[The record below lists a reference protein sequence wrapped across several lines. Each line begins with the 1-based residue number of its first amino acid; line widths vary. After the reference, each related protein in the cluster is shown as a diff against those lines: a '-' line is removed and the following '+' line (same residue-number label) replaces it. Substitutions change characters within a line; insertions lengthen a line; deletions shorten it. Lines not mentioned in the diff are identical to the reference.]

1 MKIVYKTYVLL
12 AVVIVV
18 SSINLFVL
26 LQTSQENETVLHS
39 ISSASNLKVIVE
51 RIAGTANSIASGN
64 EADRQTLL
72 KQIND
77 FENTYAML
85 GSGGDLNGTTIIAVP
100 TELRNNYGD
109 VGNSWNI
116 YKQKAEEIRQE
127 PVFDPAVKNALQYI
141 LEKDGDLITLT
152 NGVSND
158 LSSLDRNY
166 NRHKEIAAEL
176 TTLTKSIAENT
187 LLISIGEKGNNSDLI
202 KKDRILFDADLRKLE
217 GLSLANLDTDGVQI
231 KNETLQTIPRENG
244 ASLRALDPLW
254 ESLGLKIKTV
264 ESTPLLSKEFGKS
277 LQELNTQRESLLST
291 TALFVFDWN
300 KLIDGKLRERV
311 NVVQGLLVA
320 DIVVFVIV
328 MVSIRKSLN
337 PLAMLTS
344 ALSRVKEGFYGE
356 KIDYRSS
363 DEIGTLAQ
371 TFNLMSETIQ
381 VKEQEAKKV
390 EIAKDEFL
398 AMITH
403 ELKTPLVPI
412 QGYADILLGEHLGSL
427 NKDQKERLEVI
438 KSSSASLL
446 QLISDLLDAQKLE
459 LGQLKIKKQTE
470 NVKQTVEKTITA
482 MMPQANAEEMELTSN
497 IKPDIYANY
506 DDERIIQVLTN
517 LIKNAIKAAT
527 PKNGK
532 VQIFVEDKPDEIK
545 ISVKDNGTGL
555 PKDSL
560 DKIFRKFYQVD
571 TSTTREKGGSGLGLS
586 ICKGIV
592 ENHGGKIW
600 VESEFGKG
608 ATFSFI
614 LPKNENPNLHSNT
627 NK

>member
-1 MKIVYKTYVLL
+1 MKIVYKTHVLL
-12 AVVIVV
+12 AVIIAV
-18 SSINLFVL
+18 SSVNLFL
-26 LQTSQENETVLHS
+26 LLETSQENKAVLHS
-39 ISSASNLKVIVE
+39 ISSASNLKVMVE

-64 EADRQTLL
+64 ETDRQILV
-72 KQIND
+72 KQIDN
-77 FENTYAML
+77 FENTYTML
-85 GSGGDLNGTTIIAVP
+85 GSGEELNGITITAVP
-100 TELRNNYGD
+100 KEIRNDYGE
-109 VGNSWNI
+109 VGNSWDI

-127 PVFDPAVKNALQYI
+127 SVFNPDVKNSLTYI

-176 TTLTKSIAENT
+176 VTLTKSIAENT
-187 LLISIGEKGNNSDLI
+187 LLISIGERGNSVDII

-217 GLSLANLDTDGVQI
+217 GLSLGNLDTDGVQI
-231 KNETLQTIPRENG
+231 KQETLQTLPRENA
-244 ASLRALDPLW
+244 ASLRELDPLW
-254 ESLGLKIKTV
+254 EAVAAKLKIV

-277 LQELNTQRESLLST
+277 LQELGTQRDVLLLAT
-291 TALFVFDWN
+291 TLFVDDWN

-311 NVVQGLLVA
+311 GAVQALLVA
-320 DIVVFVIV
+320 DIVVFVVV
-328 MVSIRKSLN
+328 MITIRNSLN
-337 PLAMLTS
+337 PLAILTR

-363 DEIGTLAQ
+363 DEIGSLAQ

-381 VKEQEAKKV
+381 KKEEEAKKV

-412 QGYADILLGEHLGSL
+412 QGYADILLGEHLGNL
-427 NKDQKERLEVI
+427 NKNQKERLEVI
-438 KSSSASLL
+438 KSSSATLL

-459 LGQLKIKKQTE
+459 LGQLKIKKE
-470 NVKQTVEKTITA
+470 MANIKQIVDKTMTLMIPHA
-482 MMPQANAEEMELTSN
+482 LADKIELTSN
-497 IKPDIYANY
+497 VNADIYAYY
-506 DDERIIQVLTN
+506 DDERISQVLTN
-517 LIKNAIKAAT
+517 LIKNGIKATT
-527 PKNGK
+527 PKKGK
-532 VQIFVEDKPDEIK
+532 VQILVEDMPNEVK
-545 ISVKDNGTGL
+545 ISVKDNGIGL

-586 ICKGIV
+586 ICRGIV
-592 ENHGGKIW
+592 EGHGGKIW
-600 VESEFGKG
+600 VESELGRG
-608 ATFSFI
+608 ATFSFT
-614 LPKNENPNLHSNT
+614 LSKNTES
-627 NK
+627 

>member
-1 MKIVYKTYVLL
+1 MKIANKTYVLL
-12 AVVIVV
+12 AIIIAV
-18 SSINLFVL
+18 SSVNLFL
-26 LQTSQENETVLHS
+26 LLETSQENAAVLHS

-64 EADRQTLL
+64 ETDRLTLVE
-72 KQIND
+72 QIND
-77 FENTYAML
+77 FENTYSVL
-85 GSGGDLNGTTIIAVP
+85 GNGGELNGITIIAVP
-100 TELRNNYGD
+100 NEIRNDYGE

-127 PVFDPAVKNALQYI
+127 SIFNPDVKNSLTYI

-176 TTLTKSIAENT
+176 VTLTKSIAENT
-187 LLISIGEKGNNSDLI
+187 LLISIGERGNSVDII

-217 GLSLANLDTDGVQI
+217 GLSLNNLDTDGVQI
-231 KNETLQTIPRENG
+231 KQETLQTIPRENA
-244 ASLRALDPLW
+244 ASLRELDPLW
-254 ESLGLKIKTV
+254 EAVAAKLKIV

-277 LQELNTQRESLLST
+277 LQDLGTQRDVLLSAT
-291 TALFVFDWN
+291 TLFVDNWN

-311 NVVQGLLVA
+311 SGVQVMLVA
-320 DIVVFVIV
+320 DIVVFVVVVIT
-328 MVSIRKSLN
+328 IRNSLN

-363 DEIGTLAQ
+363 DEIGSLAQ

-381 VKEQEAKKV
+381 KKEEDAKKID
-390 EIAKDEFL
+390 IAKDEFL

-412 QGYADILLGEHLGSL
+412 QGYADILLGEHLGNL
-427 NKDQKERLEVI
+427 NKNQKERLEVI

-459 LGQLKIKKQTE
+459 LGQLKIIKE
-470 NVKQTVEKTITA
+470 MANIKQTVDKTMTA
-482 MMPQANAEEMELTSN
+482 MIPEVLADEIELTSN
-497 IKPDIYANY
+497 VNADIYATY
-506 DDERIIQVLTN
+506 DGERIRQVLTN
-517 LIKNAIKAAT
+517 LIKNALKATT
-527 PKNGK
+527 PKKGK
-532 VQIFVEDKPDEIK
+532 VQILVEDMPNEVK

-592 ENHGGKIW
+592 ETHGGKIW
-600 VESEFGKG
+600 VESELGKG
-608 ATFSFI
+608 ATFSFT
-614 LPKNENPNLHSNT
+614 LPKNIEARSPL
-627 NK
+627 

>member
-12 AVVIVV
+12 AVVIAV

-39 ISSASNLKVIVE
+39 ISSASNLKVIAE

-64 EADRQTLL
+64 EADRQTLAQ
-72 KQIND
+72 QIND
-77 FENTYAML
+77 FENTYAVL
-85 GSGGDLNGTTIIAVP
+85 GSGGDLNGTTIIPVP

-127 PVFDPAVKNALQYI
+127 PVFDPEVKNALKYI

-187 LLISIGEKGNNSDLI
+187 LLISIGEKGNNADVI
-202 KKDRILFDADLRKLE
+202 KKDRILFDVDLRKLE

-244 ASLRALDPLW
+244 ASLRELDPLW
-254 ESLGLKIKTV
+254 ESLELKIKTV

-291 TALFVFDWN
+291 TALFEYDWN

-337 PLAMLTS
+337 PLVMLTS

-381 VKEQEAKKV
+381 VKEQEAKKI

-427 NKDQKERLEVI
+427 NRDQKERLEVI

-482 MMPQANAEEMELTSN
+482 MMPQANAEEIELTSN
-497 IKPDIYANY
+497 VKPDIYANY

-517 LIKNAIKAAT
+517 LIKNAIKATT

-532 VQIFVEDKPDEIK
+532 VQIFVEDKPDEVK

-608 ATFSFI
+608 ATLSFT
-614 LPKNENPNLHSNT
+614 LQKNENPNLHSNT

>member
-12 AVVIVV
+12 AVIIAV
-18 SSINLFVL
+18 SLINLFL
-26 LQTSQENETVLHS
+26 LLETSQENETVLHS

-64 EADRQTLL
+64 ETDRQTLVE
-72 KQIND
+72 QINN
-77 FENTYAML
+77 FENTYSVL
-85 GSGGDLNGTTIIAVP
+85 GSGGELNGITIIAAP
-100 TELRNNYGD
+100 DEIRNDYAQ
-109 VGNSWNI
+109 VGNSWDI

-127 PVFDPAVKNALQYI
+127 SIFNPDVKNSLTYI

-152 NGVSND
+152 NGISND

-176 TTLTKSIAENT
+176 VTLTKSIAENT
-187 LLISIGEKGNNSDLI
+187 LLISIGERGNYTDII

-217 GLSLANLDTDGVQI
+217 GLSLDNLDTDGVQI
-231 KNETLQTIPRENG
+231 KQETLQTIPRENA
-244 ASLRALDPLW
+244 ASLRELDPLW
-254 ESLGLKIKTV
+254 EAVAAKLKIV
-264 ESTPLLSKEFGKS
+264 ESTPLLSQEFGKS
-277 LQELNTQRESLLST
+277 LQELGTQRDVLLSAT
-291 TALFVFDWN
+291 TLFVDDWN

-311 NVVQGLLVA
+311 NVVQAMLVA
-320 DIVVFVIV
+320 DIVVFVVV
-328 MVSIRKSLN
+328 MISIRNSLN
-337 PLAMLTS
+337 PLAMLTN

-356 KIDYRSS
+356 KIDYRSG
-363 DEIGTLAQ
+363 DEIGSLAQ

-381 VKEQEAKKV
+381 KKEEEAKKV

-412 QGYADILLGEHLGSL
+412 QGYADILLGEHLGNL
-427 NKDQKERLEVI
+427 NKNQKERLEVI

-459 LGQLKIKKQTE
+459 LGQLKIKREMT
-470 NVKQTVEKTITA
+470 NIKQTVDKTMTA
-482 MMPQANAEEMELTSN
+482 MMPQVLADEIELTSN
-497 IKPDIYANY
+497 VNTDIYAYY
-506 DDERIIQVLTN
+506 DGERISQVLTN
-517 LIKNAIKAAT
+517 LLKNALKAST
-527 PKNGK
+527 PKKGK
-532 VQIFVEDKPDEIK
+532 LQILVEDMPNEVK

-592 ENHGGKIW
+592 ETHGGKIW
-600 VESEFGKG
+600 VESELGKG
-608 ATFSFI
+608 ATFSFT
-614 LPKNENPNLHSNT
+614 LQKNTESRTPL
-627 NK
+627 

>member
-12 AVVIVV
+12 AVVIAV

-64 EADRQTLL
+64 EADRQTLSE
-72 KQIND
+72 QIND
-77 FENTYAML
+77 FDNTYAVL

-116 YKQKAEEIRQE
+116 YKQKAKEIQQE
-127 PVFDPAVKNALQYI
+127 SVFDPEVKSALKYV
-141 LEKDGDLITLT
+141 LEKNGELITLT
-152 NGVSND
+152 NGMSND

-187 LLISIGEKGNNSDLI
+187 LLISIGEKGNNADVI

-254 ESLGLKIKTV
+254 ESLELKIKTI

-291 TALFVFDWN
+291 TALFVYDWN

-337 PLAMLTS
+337 PLAMLTN

-427 NKDQKERLEVI
+427 NKDQKDRLEVI

-482 MMPQANAEEMELTSN
+482 MMPQANAEEIELTSN
-497 IKPDIYANY
+497 VKPDIYANY

-517 LIKNAIKAAT
+517 LIKNAIKATT

-532 VQIFVEDKPDEIK
+532 VQIFAEAKPDEIK

-560 DKIFRKFYQVD
+560 NKIFKKFYQVD

-592 ENHGGKIW
+592 ETHGGKIW

-614 LPKNENPNLHSNT
+614 LPKNEKPNLHSNT

>member
-1 MKIVYKTYVLL
+1 MKIINKTYVLL
-12 AVVIVV
+12 AVIITV
-18 SSINLFVL
+18 SSINLLVL
-26 LQTSQENETVLHS
+26 LQTSQENQAVLHS

-64 EADRQTLL
+64 EADRLTLVS
-72 KQIND
+72 QIKE
-77 FENTYAML
+77 FENTYDVL
-85 GSGGDLNGTTIIAVP
+85 GSGGELNGTTIIAVP
-100 TELRNNYGD
+100 SEIRNSYGD

-127 PVFDPAVKNALQYI
+127 SVFNPDVKNSLKYI
-141 LEKDGDLITLT
+141 LEKDGDLVTSA

-176 TTLTKSIAENT
+176 VTLTKSIAENT
-187 LLISIGEKGNNSDLI
+187 LLISIGERGNSTDMI
-202 KKDRILFDADLRKLE
+202 KKDRILFNADLRKLE
-217 GLSLANLDTDGVQI
+217 GLSLDNLETDGVEI
-231 KNETLQTIPRENG
+231 KQETLQTIPRENA
-244 ASLRALDPLW
+244 ASLRQLDPLW
-254 ESLGLKIKTV
+254 ESVQVKLKFV
-264 ESTPLLSKEFGKS
+264 ESTPLLSAEFGKS
-277 LQELNTQRESLLST
+277 LQELDTQRDVLLLT
-291 TALFVFDWN
+291 TALFVDDWN

-328 MVSIRKSLN
+328 MVSIRKSLH
-337 PLAMLTS
+337 PLSMLTT

-356 KIDYRSS
+356 KMDYRSN
-363 DEIGTLAQ
+363 DEIGILAQ
-371 TFNLMSETIQ
+371 TFNLMSETIHK
-381 VKEQEAKKV
+381 KEEEAKKI

-412 QGYADILLGEHLGSL
+412 QGYADILLGEHLGNL
-427 NKDQKERLEVI
+427 NKAQKERLEVI
-438 KSSSASLL
+438 KSSSATLL

-459 LGQLKIKKQTE
+459 LGQLKIKKQT
-470 NVKQTVEKTITA
+470 NNLKQTIEKTITT
-482 MMPQANAEEMELTSN
+482 MMPHALEDEIELTTPV
-497 IKPDIYANY
+497 KDGIYAYY
-506 DDERIIQVLTN
+506 DDERIEQVLTN
-517 LIKNAIKAAT
+517 LIKNAFRAIS
-527 PKNGK
+527 PKKGK
-532 VQIFVEDKPDEIK
+532 VQILVEDMPNEAR

-586 ICKGIV
+586 ICKGII
-592 ENHGGKIW
+592 ETHDGKIW
-600 VESEFGKG
+600 VESELGKG
-608 ATFSFI
+608 ATFYFT
-614 LPKNENPNLHSNT
+614 LPKNEKFKSPL
-627 NK
+627 

>member
-1 MKIVYKTYVLL
+1 MKIINKTYVLL
-12 AVVIVV
+12 AVIIAV
-18 SSINLFVL
+18 SSINLLVL
-26 LQTSQENETVLHS
+26 LQTSQENESVLHS

-64 EADRQTLL
+64 EADRQTLVS
-72 KQIND
+72 QING
-77 FENTYAML
+77 FENTYGVL
-85 GSGGDLNGTTIIAVP
+85 GSGGELNGTTIIAVP
-100 TELRNNYGD
+100 SEVRNSYGD

-127 PVFDPAVKNALQYI
+127 SVFNPDVKNSLKYI
-141 LEKDGDLITLT
+141 LEKDGDLVTLA

-166 NRHKEIAAEL
+166 NRHKELAAEL
-176 TTLTKSIAENT
+176 VTLTKSIAENT
-187 LLISIGEKGNNSDLI
+187 LLISIGERGNSTDMI
-202 KKDRILFDADLRKLE
+202 KKDRILFSADLRKLE
-217 GLSLANLDTDGVQI
+217 GLSLDGLDTDGIQI
-231 KNETLQTIPRENG
+231 QNETLKTIPREN
-244 ASLRALDPLW
+244 AVSLRQLDPLW
-254 ESLGLKIKTV
+254 ESVDAKLKIV
-264 ESTPLLSKEFGKS
+264 ESTPLLSAKFGMS
-277 LQELNTQRESLLST
+277 LQELDVQRDILLSK
-291 TALFVFDWN
+291 TALFVDDWN
-300 KLIDGKLRERV
+300 KLIDGKLRENV
-311 NVVQGLLVA
+311 NVVQALIVA
-320 DIVVFVIV
+320 DIVVFVVV

-337 PLAMLTS
+337 PLSILTN

-356 KIDYRSS
+356 KLDYHSK
-363 DEIGTLAQ
+363 DEIGSLAQ

-381 VKEQEAKKV
+381 KKEEEAKKV

-427 NKDQKERLEVI
+427 NKTQKERLEVI
-438 KSSSASLL
+438 KSSSATLL

-459 LGQLKIKKQTE
+459 LGQLKIKKQT
-470 NVKQTVEKTITA
+470 NNLKQTIEKTITA
-482 MMPQANAEEMELTSN
+482 MMPQALEDEIELITPV
-497 IKPDIYANY
+497 KDDIYAYY
-506 DDERIIQVLTN
+506 DDERIGQVLTN
-517 LIKNAIKAAT
+517 LIKNAFRAIS
-527 PKNGK
+527 PKKGK
-532 VQIFVEDKPDEIK
+532 VQILVEDMPNEAR

-592 ENHGGKIW
+592 ETHGGKIS
-600 VESEFGKG
+600 VESELGKG
-608 ATFSFI
+608 ATFYFT
-614 LPKNENPNLHSNT
+614 LPKNEKP
-627 NK
+627 

>member
-12 AVVIVV
+12 AVVIAV

-64 EADRQTLL
+64 EADRQTLSE
-72 KQIND
+72 QIND
-77 FENTYAML
+77 FDNTYAVL

-116 YKQKAEEIRQE
+116 YKQKAKEIQQE
-127 PVFDPAVKNALQYI
+127 SVFDPEVKSALKYV
-141 LEKDGDLITLT
+141 LEKNGELITLT
-152 NGVSND
+152 NGMSND

-187 LLISIGEKGNNSDLI
+187 LLISIGEKGNNADVI

-254 ESLGLKIKTV
+254 ESLELKIKTI

-291 TALFVFDWN
+291 TALFVYDWN
-300 KLIDGKLRERV
+300 KLIDDKLRERV

-337 PLAMLTS
+337 PLAMLTN

-427 NKDQKERLEVI
+427 NKDQKDRLEVI

-482 MMPQANAEEMELTSN
+482 MMPQANAEEIELTSN
-497 IKPDIYANY
+497 VKPDIYANY

-517 LIKNAIKAAT
+517 LIKNAIKATT

-532 VQIFVEDKPDEIK
+532 VQIFAEAKPDEIK

-560 DKIFRKFYQVD
+560 NKIFKKFYQVD

-614 LPKNENPNLHSNT
+614 LPKNEKPNLHSNT

>member
-12 AVVIVV
+12 AVVIAV

-64 EADRQTLL
+64 EADRQTLAG
-72 KQIND
+72 QINN
-77 FENTYAML
+77 FENTYAVL
-85 GSGGDLNGTTIIAVP
+85 GSGGDLNGTIIIAVP

-116 YKQKAEEIRQE
+116 YKQKAKEIQQE
-127 PVFDPAVKNALQYI
+127 SVFDPEVKNALKYV
-141 LEKDGDLITLT
+141 LEKNGELITLT

-176 TTLTKSIAENT
+176 TTLTKSIAEQT
-187 LLISIGEKGNNSDLI
+187 LLISIGEKGNNADVI

-264 ESTPLLSKEFGKS
+264 ESTPLLSKQFGKS

-291 TALFVFDWN
+291 TALFVYDWN
-300 KLIDGKLRERV
+300 KLIDDKLRERV

-320 DIVVFVIV
+320 DIVVFIIV
-328 MVSIRKSLN
+328 MLSIRKSLN
-337 PLAMLTS
+337 PLVMLTS

-381 VKEQEAKKV
+381 IKEQEAKKV
-390 EIAKDEFL
+390 EISKDEFL

-470 NVKQTVEKTITA
+470 NVKHTVEKTITA
-482 MMPQANAEEMELTSN
+482 MMPQANAEEIELTSN
-497 IKPDIYANY
+497 IRSDIYANY

-517 LIKNAIKAAT
+517 LIKNAIKATA
-527 PKNGK
+527 PKNGI
-532 VQIFVEDKPDEIK
+532 VQIFVEDKPDEVK

-614 LPKNENPNLHSNT
+614 LPKNEKPNLHSNT